1 MYRLVWRYLW
11 RSPRPVIRWLL
22 LLSTMGLA
30 LSAWAWVV
38 VTSVF
43 NGFSAFLEEVFQRVD
58 PHIRIVGPG
67 LNDSLIRSLRQRPE
81 VAAASGVYERI
92 GVLKYGQRQAVV
104 RVRLVDKAYAQVSR
118 VGAQLVY
125 GEGFPLISQGV
136 LLGAGVANRIV
147 LLDIEEQPL
156 WLYLIPSGK
165 KLAIRGMEGLLRR
178 RVLPQGIFSVQREY
192 DDSWVIGAQAD
203 WPEVHG
209 PYDVIEVRL
218 REGYK
223 VEKVLLALRKE
234 LAGGR
239 ILQDARKQHEGLFR
253 ILAQEKVLARIGLF
267 FLMLLTVSGAIST
280 LSTFFLQNKRD
291 WVVYHTLGVP
301 MQWVGRLLTY
311 IGGALLF
318 FGGVC
323 GSLIGIVTV
332 WTQDRFHWAKLR
344 GGEGF
349 LLQHFPVRLQV
360 NDFLWLAG
368 IFVGIAIFFAFY
380 LRYQLSRLSI
390 RAALQG
396 D

>member
-1 MYRLVWRYLW
+1 
-11 RSPRPVIRWLL
+11 
-22 LLSTMGLA
+22 MGLA

-38 VTSVF
+38 VASVF

-58 PHIRIVGPG
+58 PHIRIVGTG
-67 LNDSLIRSLRQRPE
+67 LNDSLVGSLRQRPE
-81 VAAASGVYERI
+81 VAAVSGVYERI

-125 GEGFPLISQGV
+125 GEGFPLVSQGV

-147 LLDIEEQPL
+147 LLDVEEQPL

-165 KLAIRGMEGLLRR
+165 KLAISGMESLLRR

-218 REGYK
+218 RESYK
-223 VEKVLLALRKE
+223 VEKVLLAYRKE
-234 LAGGR
+234 LPGGV

-291 WVVYHTLGVP
+291 WVVYYTLGAP
-301 MQWVGRLLTY
+301 MQWVEWLLTY

-318 FGGVC
+318 FSGVS
-323 GSLIGIVTV
+323 GSLIGILTV
-332 WTQDRFHWAKLR
+332 WTQDHFHWAKLR

-349 LLQHFPVRLQV
+349 LLQHFPVRLQLS
-360 NDFLWLAG
+360 DFLWLAV
-368 IFVGIAIFFAFY
+368 IFGGIAVFFSLY
-380 LRYQLSRLSI
+380 LRHQLKRLSV